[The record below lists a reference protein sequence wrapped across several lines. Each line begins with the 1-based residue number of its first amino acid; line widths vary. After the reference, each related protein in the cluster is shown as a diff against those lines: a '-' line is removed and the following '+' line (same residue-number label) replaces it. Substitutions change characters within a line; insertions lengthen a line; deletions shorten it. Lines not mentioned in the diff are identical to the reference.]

1 MQLSEADEPS
11 TEKSE
16 LSSPEKEKENGE
28 QAPAPGGKSRA
39 DGETEELL
47 DGVTDTDADTDKAA
61 ESGEKKPS
69 EFKQGHPY
77 ALRA

>member
-11 TEKSE
+11 AEKSE
-16 LSSPEKEKENGE
+16 LSSPEKENGE